1 MFDEKQKEV
10 EEQDEAGWFGSEGG
24 VQGCS
29 RRDSAVR
36 ARKRGGYEEG
46 THVYRVHERA
56 CTYVCARARKRARRS
71 IGEREGGGWRGERER
86 KGKIREFACAP
97 VRDREESEKEKGTSG
112 IEGEEEKEKESK
124 RVKRRN
130 LRLWRMC
137 VIRTCVYTKTREAGE
152 E

>member
-1 MFDEKQKEV
+1 MFAQR
-10 EEQDEAGWFGSEGG
+10 FG
-24 VQGCS
+24 
-29 RRDSAVR
+29 R
-36 ARKRGGYEEG
+36 AREKERRIRRGYPRLSRA
-46 THVYRVHERA
+46 HMYVHARVSERDG
-56 CTYVCARARKRARRS
+56 VSGSGK
-71 IGEREGGGWRGERER
+71 GGGWHGERER

-112 IEGEEEKEKESK
+112 IERGKKKKRESK

-137 VIRTCVYTKTREAGE
+137 VIRTCVYTKMREAGE